1 MNTYC
6 NILTLDIPPLI
17 EEFDITN
24 LTTQQMSV
32 IDIHNINPKIKELL
46 FNLGINVSCIHLFY
60 KKPGNGRIHADY
72 LPDNLSKDFTK
83 INWIYKGK
91 NSRMVWFTIN
101 DPLIKK
107 EIKLTNIS
115 AEYLQYSPNEVTQ
128 VHSVNILGPALVQV
142 GTPHSII
149 NPSEDR
155 YCLCFII
162 TDLHGN
168 RLTMHEAQKLLD
180 AYILKHT

>member
-17 EEFDITN
+17 EEFDITKF
-24 LTTQQMSV
+24 TTQKMSN
-32 IDIHNINPKIKELL
+32 IDMHNINPKIKELL
-46 FNLGINVSCIHLFY
+46 FSLGIKVNCIHLFY
-60 KKPGNGRIHADY
+60 KKLGYGGIHTDSLPG
-72 LPDNLSKDFTK
+72 DFTK

-91 NSRMVWFTIN
+91 NSRMVWYTIN

-107 EIKLTNIS
+107 EIKLTNIGV
-115 AEYLQYSPNEVTQ
+115 EYLEYSLNEVTY

-142 GTPHSII
+142 GTPHLVI

-168 RLTMHEAQKLLD
+168 RLTMNEAQKLFD